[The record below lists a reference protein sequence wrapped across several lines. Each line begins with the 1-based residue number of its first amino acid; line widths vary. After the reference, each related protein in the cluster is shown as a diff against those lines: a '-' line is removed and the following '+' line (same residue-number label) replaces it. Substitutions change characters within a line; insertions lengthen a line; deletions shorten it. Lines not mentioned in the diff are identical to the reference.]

1 MYEGRKK
8 MREASDIRSE
18 IAMTTTAVAAL
29 SEELRDGWGNEGGVG
44 EEDDCRRG
52 RQEKGAKLRTDRQSS
67 LCSSE

>member
-1 MYEGRKK
+1 

-29 SEELRDGWGNEGGVG
+29 SEELRDGWGNEGGVVG
-44 EEDDCRRG
+44 EDDGRRG

>member
-1 MYEGRKK
+1 

-44 EEDDCRRG
+44 EEDGREGEGGRG
-52 RQEKGAKLRTDRQSS
+52 ATRKGGEAANRQTVFAVL
-67 LCSSE
+67 